1 MKRSVLIFLTRYRR
15 WVALACWLLAVLL
28 FLAQAAW
35 NIVAERE
42 AAQNR
47 LQNEAGRVAS
57 RFTHLLGL
65 HGELTAVST
74 DALVTGLMEDQ
85 RLYAVTVQVGD
96 SLFSGQRRNE
106 HWEAVPW
113 DGEITENT
121 VQGMSP
127 LRREGQPV
135 GTVEVYLA
143 RRLVQEG
150 SDKVMQRETW
160 RFLINTLL
168 LSVFLAALYWHWG
181 DLRRLHSLGL
191 QLLRKQGDPEPEKAE
206 DRKWRPASG
215 EDVTAPED
223 ALPVDAI
230 RGRHFQQ
237 GNPASW
243 HMTAALF
250 RQTFAHAPM
259 LMMRLYAEDE
269 LEGLC
274 HLGRMLLA
282 AAPCLGAVRLEDSS
296 REMLSALEDPGCEE
310 RALAVETCAAD
321 LEEVLQALSGAAVK

>member
-28 FLAQAAW
+28 FLSQAAW
-35 NIVAERE
+35 NIMAERS
-42 AAQNR
+42 AAQSR
-47 LQNEAGRVAS
+47 LQSEAGRVAS

-65 HGELTAVST
+65 YGELTAVST
-74 DALVTGLMEDQ
+74 DALVTGLMEDP

-96 SLFSGQRRNE
+96 SLFSGQRRNA

-150 SDKVMQRETW
+150 SDRVMQREIW
-160 RFLINTLL
+160 RFVINTLL

-181 DLRRLHSLGL
+181 DLERLRSLGRR
-191 QLLRKQGDPEPEKAE
+191 LLRKRGEPGRPEAGTRGWPC
-206 DRKWRPASG
+206 
-215 EDVTAPED
+215 
-223 ALPVDAI
+223 
-230 RGRHFQQ
+230 RGR
-237 GNPASW
+237 GGPACGCGPGQAFPAGEPRELA
-243 HMTAALF
+243 HDRGPVPPDLCPC
-250 RQTFAHAPM
+250 AHAHDAPV
-259 LMMRLYAEDE
+259 R
-269 LEGLC
+269 
-274 HLGRMLLA
+274 GR
-282 AAPCLGAVRLEDSS
+282 
-296 REMLSALEDPGCEE
+296 
-310 RALAVETCAAD
+310 
-321 LEEVLQALSGAAVK
+321 

>member
-15 WVALACWLLAVLL
+15 WVALACWLLAILL

-35 NIVAERE
+35 SIMSELDS
-42 AAQNR
+42 AQNR
-47 LQNEAGRVAS
+47 LQNQAGRVAS

-160 RFLINTLL
+160 RFIINTLL
-168 LSVFLAALYWHWG
+168 LSVFLAALY
-181 DLRRLHSLGL
+181 
-191 QLLRKQGDPEPEKAE
+191 
-206 DRKWRPASG
+206 
-215 EDVTAPED
+215 
-223 ALPVDAI
+223 
-230 RGRHFQQ
+230 
-237 GNPASW
+237 
-243 HMTAALF
+243 
-250 RQTFAHAPM
+250 
-259 LMMRLYAEDE
+259 
-269 LEGLC
+269 
-274 HLGRMLLA
+274 
-282 AAPCLGAVRLEDSS
+282 
-296 REMLSALEDPGCEE
+296 
-310 RALAVETCAAD
+310 
-321 LEEVLQALSGAAVK
+321 

>member
-35 NIVAERE
+35 NIIAERD

-74 DALVTGLMEDQ
+74 DALVTGLMEDP

-96 SLFSGQRRNE
+96 SLFSGQRRNA
-106 HWEAVPW
+106 HWEPVPW

-150 SDKVMQRETW
+150 SDRVMQRETW
-160 RFLINTLL
+160 RFIINTLL

-191 QLLRKQGDPEPEKAE
+191 QLLRKQGAQEPEKAGGRE
-206 DRKWRPASG
+206 WRPVSG
-215 EDVTAPED
+215 DGGAGHED
-223 ALPVDAI
+223 ALPVDAS
-230 RGRHFQQ
+230 RGRQFQQ

-243 HMTAALF
+243 HLTAALF

-269 LEGLC
+269 LEGLG

-282 AAPCLGAVRLEDSS
+282 AAPCLGAVRLEDSA
-296 REMLSALEDPGCEE
+296 REMLEALEDPGCEA

>member
-15 WVALACWLLAVLL
+15 WVALACWLLAILL

-35 NIVAERE
+35 NIMAERD

-96 SLFSGQRRNE
+96 SLFSGQRRNA

-160 RFLINTLL
+160 RFIINTLL
-168 LSVFLAALYWHWG
+168 LSVFLAALYWHW
-181 DLRRLHSLGL
+181 
-191 QLLRKQGDPEPEKAE
+191 
-206 DRKWRPASG
+206 
-215 EDVTAPED
+215 T
-223 ALPVDAI
+223 I
-230 RGRHFQQ
+230 
-237 GNPASW
+237 
-243 HMTAALF
+243 
-250 RQTFAHAPM
+250 
-259 LMMRLYAEDE
+259 
-269 LEGLC
+269 
-274 HLGRMLLA
+274 
-282 AAPCLGAVRLEDSS
+282 
-296 REMLSALEDPGCEE
+296 
-310 RALAVETCAAD
+310 
-321 LEEVLQALSGAAVK
+321 

>member
-15 WVALACWLLAVLL
+15 WVALACWLLAILL

-35 NIVAERE
+35 NIMAERD

-160 RFLINTLL
+160 RFIINTLL

-181 DLRRLHSLGL
+181 DLRRLHSLGCSFC
-191 QLLRKQGDPEPEKAE
+191 
-206 DRKWRPASG
+206 ASR
-215 EDVTAPED
+215 
-223 ALPVDAI
+223 AI
-230 RGRHFQQ
+230 RSRK
-237 GNPASW
+237 NPTTGSGGPSPVRMSPPPRTLCRW
-243 HMTAALF
+243 MPSAA
-250 RQTFAHAPM
+250 
-259 LMMRLYAEDE
+259 
-269 LEGLC
+269 GI
-274 HLGRMLLA
+274 
-282 AAPCLGAVRLEDSS
+282 SS
-296 REMLSALEDPGCEE
+296 RGTP
-310 RALAVETCAAD
+310 
-321 LEEVLQALSGAAVK
+321 QAGI